1 MTALPPR
8 NIWPSLLLLLGLC
21 FIGVTGWSIYRAT
34 TQVSGVTDAG
44 YYSHG
49 LKYNNTRDEQ
59 QAAESLGWS
68 LSTTLEERRLQVRLQ
83 DRDGQPVAGASGEV
97 TLYLVRSGNPTILPL
112 VELAPGHYTTRLP
125 MELRGEISARLQL
138 VRDGAQLSRS
148 LMFNF

>member
-8 NIWPSLLLLLGLC
+8 NIWSLLLLLLALL
-21 FIGVTGWSIYRAT
+21 FIGVTGWSIYRAG
-34 TQVSGVTDAG
+34 TQVSGVTDAN

-49 LKYNNTRDEQ
+49 LKYNNTRVEQ

-68 LSTTLEERRLQVRLQ
+68 LNTTLEERRLQVRLQ
-83 DRDGQPVAGASGEV
+83 DRDGKAVAGASGDV
-97 TLYLVRSGNPTILPL
+97 TLYQVRSGNPTILSL
-112 VELAPGHYTTRLP
+112 VELSPGLYTTRLP
-125 MELRGEISARLQL
+125 SELRGEITARLHM